1 MTPAEI
7 RAEIK
12 RLYHDTTRISVERDL
27 KRAVTLLKELDGEKE
42 RARVAVY
49 MDGLSQMRS
58 EWIIASRRAA
68 KKRIATAGK
77 GRKKKVD

>member
-7 RAEIK
+7 RTEIK
-12 RLYHDTTRISVERDL
+12 RLYNETTRVTIERDL
-27 KRAVTLLKELDGEKE
+27 ARAVTLLKALDGEEE

-58 EWIIASRRAA
+58 EWIIAGRRVAQ
-68 KKRIATAGK
+68 KKATAARK
-77 GRKKKVD
+77 GRKQVRR

>member
-7 RAEIK
+7 QAEIK
-12 RLYHDTTRISVERDL
+12 RLYHDTTRTSVERDL
-27 KRAVTLLKELDGEKE
+27 KRAVTLLKELDGEEE

-58 EWIIASRRAA
+58 EWIIAGRRAA
-68 KKRIATAGK
+68 KKKTATAGK
-77 GRKKKVD
+77 SRKQRVD

>member
-1 MTPAEI
+1 MTPAKI

-12 RLYHDTTRISVERDL
+12 RLYNDTTRATVERDL
-27 KRAVTLLKELDGEKE
+27 RRAVTLLKALDGEQE

-58 EWIIASRRAA
+58 EWILAARSAARKRTGVTRTGRGKAS
-68 KKRIATAGK
+68 
-77 GRKKKVD
+77 

>member
-12 RLYHDTTRISVERDL
+12 RLYHETTRATVERDL
-27 KRAVTLLKELDGEKE
+27 GRAVTLLKALEGEDE
-42 RARVAVY
+42 RLRVAVY

-58 EWIIASRRAA
+58 EWILAARRTA
-68 KKRIATAGK
+68 KKKTASVRKDRGK
-77 GRKKKVD
+77 AST